1 MHYLEE
7 YVEKVSNK
15 TPVLELHDVYARYGT
30 VSALEKVSLTVGAGE
45 IVVLIGA
52 HGSGKT
58 TVLKVICGLLSA
70 TDGEIYLNEQQ
81 TVGLSTER
89 LVELGIAYVD
99 ERKLLFP
106 SMSVMDN
113 LILGAYYLHKND
125 YHYDVEEEMQSVFQ
139 LFPVIGE
146 RTEQTAGTL
155 SGGEQQMLAI
165 GRALMSRPKLLLLDC
180 PSLGLAPL
188 LVTKVADAI
197 SALKERGIAILLVEQ
212 NIPVA
217 LSVADRGYVMEKGRI
232 KAEGSSEE
240 LRALHTKVI
249 NG

>member
-1 MHYLEE
+1 MENE
-7 YVEKVSNK
+7 TS
-15 TPVLELHDVYARYGT
+15 VLKLHNVYASYGT
-30 VSALEKVSLTVGAGE
+30 VQALEGVSLTVKAGE
-45 IVVLIGA
+45 IVTLIGT

-58 TVLKVICGLLSA
+58 TILKVVSGLLLA
-70 TDGEIYLNEQQ
+70 TDGEIYLNDQQ
-81 TVGLSTER
+81 TLGFSTEK

-106 SMSVMDN
+106 SMTVLDN
-113 LILGAYYLHKND
+113 LILGAYHLHKND
-125 YHYDVEEEMQSVFQ
+125 YHYDVEEDMQAVFK

-165 GRALMSRPKLLLLDC
+165 GRALMSKPKLLLLDC

-188 LVTKVADAI
+188 LVTKVVEAI
-197 SALKERGIAILLVEQ
+197 SALKKRGIAILLVEQ

-217 LSVADRGYVMEKGRI
+217 LSMADRGYIMEKGSI
-232 KAEGSSEE
+232 EAEGSSSE
-240 LRALHTKVI
+240 LLALHSELI
-249 NG
+249 NR